1 MISFVLG
8 LLFGVAAIVA
18 ILFIAKMDRKG
29 PTLVRTI
36 GAVGLLI
43 SFILITLSTMTYVAE
58 DKIGI
63 VIKKLGSD
71 LPPGQVIARN
81 KEQGVQA
88 DILGPG
94 WHLWYWP
101 WVYDIEQEA
110 LTTISQGQVGVV
122 VATDGKPLPQGDV
135 FAPEWDS
142 IEKMADAKNFLATG
156 YKGPQ
161 LTVLTPGMYRINT
174 RLFHIQPQPALEVG
188 VGQVAVIKANAGK
201 VAAENQVAQVV
212 NGVPLVPKGFQ
223 GIWNQPLPP
232 GAYYLHPQAY
242 IVQMVST
249 ANRIYEYAEMDDNN
263 FNDPILVRSKD
274 GFTFPV
280 DVRVAVSVDAKDAPY
295 MVAILAYPDA
305 MVQDGEDK
313 GRICILEARVVLPV
327 VRTLLRNLAE
337 KLTAF
342 EFVDNRSIV
351 EKDMSSTFKE
361 KMKEFKLTTEGA
373 FIGKIDFDHN
383 PQTKALMQTRTDRE
397 VAMNQKAMFEEQ
409 EKAQQQR
416 SSLTKA
422 TEEAEQQRNLVQS
435 EYQVKVKAQEALARA
450 EEAKG
455 EANYIE
461 ITFKARQKAYEE
473 LTKVIGKD
481 GTVAMELLK
490 MVGKDKIQI
499 CPTVMVSGSDSSGSI
514 MSALAGTILS
524 RELGKEEQKK

>member
-1 MISFVLG
+1 M
-8 LLFGVAAIVA
+8 
-18 ILFIAKMDRKG
+18 
-29 PTLVRTI
+29 
-36 GAVGLLI
+36 
-43 SFILITLSTMTYVAE
+43 E
-58 DKIGI
+58 DK
-63 VIKKLGSD
+63 
-71 LPPGQVIARN
+71 
-81 KEQGVQA
+81 
-88 DILGPG
+88 
-94 WHLWYWP
+94 
-101 WVYDIEQEA
+101 
-110 LTTISQGQVGVV
+110 
-122 VATDGKPLPQGDV
+122 
-135 FAPEWDS
+135 
-142 IEKMADAKNFLATG
+142 
-156 YKGPQ
+156 
-161 LTVLTPGMYRINT
+161 
-174 RLFHIQPQPALEVG
+174 
-188 VGQVAVIKANAGK
+188 
-201 VAAENQVAQVV
+201 
-212 NGVPLVPKGFQ
+212 
-223 GIWNQPLPP
+223 
-232 GAYYLHPQAY
+232 
-242 IVQMVST
+242 
-249 ANRIYEYAEMDDNN
+249 N

-295 MVAILAYPDA
+295 MVAILAHPDA

-342 EFVDNRSIV
+342 EFVDNRSMV
-351 EKDMSSTFKE
+351 EKDMSSAFKE

-409 EKAQQQR
+409 EKAQRQR

-435 EYQVKVKAQEALARA
+435 EYQVKVKTQEALARA

-461 ITFKARQKAYEE
+461 ITFKARQKAYED
-473 LTKVIGKD
+473 LVGVIGKD

-499 CPTVMVSGSDSSGSI
+499 CPTVMVNGGNSDSSGV

-524 RELGKEEQKK
+524 RVGKEQK